1 MHLKALAGR
10 LRMKIF
16 LSVFLLIGL
25 ALTAQSSAA
34 TTKVVLDSRSD
45 KVALGIQR
53 LNIAGSGVLP
63 LLHGFG
69 GGRFSIQAVNQ
80 NDTPI
85 DVRIYNLAEER
96 VLLLP
101 SVTGENQSVAR
112 EIFGEGF
119 YISVDSSGSTDP
131 RDYDFRLTVEAI
143 GFVSEPLEH
152 GMEAVSS
159 TRPPT
164 WFGAEQVSSSFLSA
178 ERKTTINELRRGVV
192 RLHTPMAAQ
201 CRSYVGGSHIDSEGC
216 TAWRVAENLFATAW
230 HCLPESQDSCDH
242 ASITFDYSPRKG
254 LETNDSTKWGSATES
269 CTRVEYANDRLDFT
283 LFRVSTREIGK
294 WKNAPKLRVLPS
306 DLSYPQTTTD
316 THRTGDRLALIHFPA
331 LAVCKDFESRD
342 ASPSSSARDAVAYN
356 RRKYQTSQ
364 KISAFDASA
373 NAECRAW
380 VVQTGRNSNQPIY
393 QLPPNGD
400 AAFDVRTPVGRNHKP
415 EGSFCSR
422 LLPDPAPK
430 IGLLHRCE
438 TCQGSSGAP
447 LISLEPRPSSG
458 LGRHGTVVGIHSGY
472 FQKRNRGMRDFIG
485 NFAIRM
491 SKITECLDMA
501 AIGETNKIVYSES
514 ASSKA
519 ACKALHPKNAPHLK
533 CNSLNDADC
542 VFYFD

>member
-1 MHLKALAGR
+1 MIFF
-10 LRMKIF
+10 LRVFF
-16 LSVFLLIGL
+16 LVGL
-25 ALTAQSSAA
+25 ALTAQASAA
-34 TTKVVLDSRSD
+34 TTRIVLDSRSD

-96 VLLLP
+96 VLLLR
-101 SVTGENQSVAR
+101 SVTGGNQSVAR

-119 YISVDSSGSTDP
+119 YISVDSGGSTDP

-143 GFVSEPLEH
+143 GFLSESLEH

-164 WFGAEQVSSSFLSA
+164 WFGPEQVSSSFLSA
-178 ERKTTINELRRGVV
+178 ERKTTINKLRRGVV
-192 RLHTPMAAQ
+192 RLHTPIAAQ
-201 CRSYVGGSHIDSEGC
+201 CRSYVGGSRIDSEGC
-216 TAWRVAENLFATAW
+216 TAWRVADNLFATAW
-230 HCLPESQDSCDH
+230 HCLPELQDSCDH
-242 ASITFDYSPRKG
+242 ASITFGYSPRKV
-254 LETNDSTKWGSATES
+254 LQEKDSTEWGFATES
-269 CTRVEYANDRLDFT
+269 CTTVEYANDQLDFT
-283 LFRVSTREIGK
+283 LFRVSAREIEK
-294 WKNAPKLRVLPS
+294 WKNTPKLRVLPG
-306 DLSYPQTTTD
+306 DLSYPQTTTA
-316 THRTGDRLALIHFPA
+316 TQRTGDRLALIHFPA
-331 LAVCKDFESRD
+331 LTTCKDFDSRD
-342 ASPSSSARDAVAYN
+342 ANPSLPGRDTAAYN

-373 NAECRAW
+373 NAQCRAW
-380 VVQTGRNSNQPIY
+380 VVQTGKNSDQPIY
-393 QLPPNGD
+393 KLPSSGD
-400 AAFDVRTPVGRNHKP
+400 PEFDVMAQVGRNHKP

-422 LLPDPAPK
+422 LLPDPAPR

-472 FQKRNRGMRDFIG
+472 YPKRNRGRRDFIG

-501 AIGETNKIVYSES
+501 AIRETNKIVYSGS

-519 ACKALHPKNAPHLK
+519 VCKALHPRNAPHLK